1 MKTFEKRFNR
11 MRKIVI
17 GFIITAFLLTIGIW
31 VLIGVVGVSVAKNPE
46 VIGEKA
52 AEVANGWD
60 EAREKNYEVV
70 PSDETI
76 DQDSLEVL
84 IKNLD

>member
-1 MKTFEKRFNR
+1 MKTSKL
-11 MRKIVI
+11 RKIVI
-17 GFIITAFLLTIGIW
+17 GVLVSAVVLTIGIW
-31 VLIGVVGVSVAKNPE
+31 VLIASLTVSVVKNPE

-76 DQDSLEVL
+76 DQDSLEKIL
-84 IKNLD
+84 KEHHGN

>member
-1 MKTFEKRFNR
+1 MKTSKL
-11 MRKIVI
+11 RKIVI
-17 GFIITAFLLTIGIW
+17 GVIVTSVVLTIGIW
-31 VLIGVVGVSVAKNPE
+31 VLIGTLTVSVVKNPE

-70 PSDETI
+70 PSDEI
-76 DQDSLEVL
+76 SQDSLEIL